1 MSPLTTWLS
10 EAPRLVAVPMAPL
23 VRLNRPVENLNGDQ
37 RDGIRGQCVQHA
49 ANRQHAE
56 PDHEDPLPA
65 VGRAGASGPCRHRH
79 HDELRGDD
87 ARRHVERRAMVLPQR
102 QDLSDQGQHRGI
114 REVK

>member
-65 VGRAGASGPCRHRH
+65 VDVSLSGIVRTT
-79 HDELRGDD
+79 
-87 ARRHVERRAMVLPQR
+87 AMVTIESATTR
-102 QDLSDQGQHRGI
+102 
-114 REVK
+114 